1 MSPSDYVRY
10 ARQQAEEQL
19 KRTSQALGRS
29 AARGAR
35 EARQRT
41 ADVGAVDS
49 HQFEQGWKPEVR
61 ADGGYAIVNTAPHA
75 PWADDGR
82 PPGSPPPI
90 AALVRWVERRF
101 RVGGPEAWAIA
112 RSIAEKIAQRGT
124 KGAKVLEWVARRL
137 EVVIIPQEIE
147 KELNR

>member
-1 MSPSDYVRY
+1 M
-10 ARQQAEEQL
+10 
-19 KRTSQALGRS
+19 
-29 AARGAR
+29 
-35 EARQRT
+35 
-41 ADVGAVDS
+41 DS